1 MENGLAGFAASTLK
15 IKMLNKCSI
24 DLCLYFVDLNFYYAV
39 IKAFFFLMLSC
50 CCRVASFVVPDMKYV
65 KNKK

>member
-1 MENGLAGFAASTLK
+1 MQHRAVFILCVLK
-15 IKMLNKCSI
+15 LLLRCDKSL
-24 DLCLYFVDLNFYYAV
+24 
-39 IKAFFFLMLSC
+39 FFLMLSC

>member
-1 MENGLAGFAASTLK
+1 MQHRAVFILCVLK
-15 IKMLNKCSI
+15 LLLRCDKSL
-24 DLCLYFVDLNFYYAV
+24 
-39 IKAFFFLMLSC
+39 FFKMLSC